1 MGGSRKA
8 GESMRQQI
16 SVMGKVVG
24 LTNIKE
30 AILQRE
36 YDSFNNMC
44 KQVQWCRNNDIEPQ
58 YSWFKDKNIHST
70 LVTNAFYI
78 IKEPFRNLSKQPLYL
93 RNDVSRIEKHDNKKY
108 KYWLKIP
115 TKQRK
120 QFWVAVNI
128 PKYCENRLTDF
139 TFCDSKIVKRDNEW
153 YVHIT
158 IKKEIGMITEYK
170 DVLGVDLGIRRT
182 ASVVRL
188 SDGMTRYYGKEIR
201 NIRGHY
207 YYLHKKLGEKKAFR
221 TIKKIGQTEQRKV
234 NDQLHKISRK
244 IVNTAKETNSAI
256 VIGDL
261 KGITQKKN
269 NKGRKF
275 NRKLSMMPFAKLSD
289 YIKYKANLEGIQ
301 VIKVS
306 EAYTSQTCNRCGK
319 KGNRN
324 KGLFKCKCGYDDN
337 ADRNGAINIAKRGLG
352 EMSSSG
358 VSMTMPRTEFNMN
371 HRIS

>member
-1 MGGSRKA
+1 MK
-8 GESMRQQI
+8 QQI
-16 SVMGKVVG
+16 TIIGKIEG
-24 LTNIKE
+24 LSKIKE
-30 AILQRE
+30 NILQTE
-36 YDSFNNMC
+36 YNRFNVIC
-44 KQVQWCRNNDIEPQ
+44 QQVQQCVNNDIEPQ
-58 YSWFKDKNIHST
+58 YFWFKDKNTHASFVAEA
-70 LVTNAFYI
+70 LMS
-78 IKEPFRNLSKQPLYL
+78 IKKPFIKLNNQPLYL
-93 RNDVSRIEKHDNKKY
+93 RKDVSRLEKQNENKKY

-115 TKQRK
+115 TKQRRH
-120 QFWVAVNI
+120 FWVAVNI

-139 TFCDSKIVKRDNEW
+139 TFCDSKIVKRNDEW
-153 YVHIT
+153 YTHLVIE
-158 IKKEIGMITEYK
+158 KEIKMITEYK

-207 YYLHKKLGEKKAFR
+207 FYLRKKLGEKKANK
-221 TIKKIGQTEQRKV
+221 TIKKIGQTERRKV

-244 IVNTAKETNSAI
+244 IVNMAKETNSAL

-261 KGITQKKN
+261 KGITKKKN

-301 VIKVS
+301 VVKVN
-306 EAYTSQTCNRCGK
+306 EAHTSQTCNKCGK
-319 KGNRN
+319 KGIRN
-324 KGLFKCKCGYDDN
+324 KGLFKCKCSYDDN

-358 VSMTMPRTEFNMN
+358 VFVAMPRTGG
-371 HRIS
+371 SL